1 MDSRFTG
8 EYKIIDHIPL
18 KKEER
23 LLIQMALK
31 KKEEKMRAS
40 KSFTGENEP
49 MSAETGD
56 IWVQE
61 KK

>member
-31 KKEEKMRAS
+31 KKEMRAS
-40 KSFTGENEP
+40 GP
-49 MSAETGD
+49 D
-56 IWVQE
+56 QP
-61 KK
+61 